1 MRVLEPLGGVLLRSI
16 AVGVITTVGVS
27 CQPAAT
33 PPATDRAAEL
43 AEALQGLVDSAVADN
58 ELVFGAALY
67 VGAPALDLE
76 WEGAAGM
83 ADPEAGV
90 EMTSGHP
97 VRTASNTKTYVAATV
112 LRLWEEGK
120 LDLDDPI
127 ADYLGE
133 DLVASLQSDGYD
145 PEAIKIRH
153 LLTHTAGVFDHSDT
167 SNYIEAI
174 TTDPLHAWTRSEQ
187 VEAAMAWGDPLGA
200 PGELYRYSD
209 TGYVLLGEIVAQA
222 SGQAMAAAVHK
233 MIDYERLGLDSTWW
247 ETLEAEP
254 EGVPERAHQFF
265 GEIDTFDFN
274 PALDLYGGGGLVAT
288 VGDMGRFMRAL
299 FTDEVYARPQTVATM
314 LTTLDAVEPSGQ
326 EGQMPPGMYR
336 MGVWVLEVGGYETY
350 RHTGF
355 WGTMAT
361 YVPELDLT
369 IACTVNQNQGG
380 AALYKLTEQSV
391 ALVSE
396 ATTSTSP

>member
-1 MRVLEPLGGVLLRSI
+1 MRAFDPLRGALLRI
-16 AVGVITTVGVS
+16 IVVGVITSVGVA
-27 CQPAAT
+27 CQPAVT
-33 PPATDRAAEL
+33 PPDTDPATQL
-43 AEALQGLVDSAVADN
+43 AEALQELVDSAVSDN
-58 ELVFGAALY
+58 ELVLGAALY

-76 WEGAAGM
+76 WDGAAGM
-83 ADPEAGV
+83 ADPEARV

-112 LRLWEEGK
+112 LRLWEEGM

-133 DLVASLQSDGYD
+133 DLVASLRSDGYD

-167 SNYIEAI
+167 TNYIEAI
-174 TTDPLHAWTRSEQ
+174 TTDPRHAWTRSEQ
-187 VEAAMAWGDPLGA
+187 VEAAMAWGDPLGE

-209 TGYVLLGEIVAQA
+209 TGYVLLGEVVAQA
-222 SGQAMAAAVHK
+222 SGQAMAATVRE
-233 MIDYERLGLDSTWW
+233 MLDYERLGLNSTWW

-254 EGVPERAHQFF
+254 EGVPERAHQFL
-265 GEIDTFDFN
+265 GETDTFDFN
-274 PALDLYGGGGLVAT
+274 PALDLYGGGGLLAT
-288 VGDMGRFMRAL
+288 VGDLGRFMRAL
-299 FTDEVYARPQTVATM
+299 FTGGVYAKPETVATM
-314 LTTLDAVEPSGQ
+314 LTTIDAVGSSGQ

-355 WGTMAT
+355 WGTLAT
-361 YVPELDLT
+361 YVPALDLT

-380 AALYKLTEQSV
+380 AALYELTEQSL